1 MHAVRHDDG
10 CALVQARTITALLLE
25 DDDVDAKLIAL
36 QAVGFRMLDMRVLR
50 ARSTAEAREH
60 VDRERIDLAILD
72 FWLGCESSLRFL
84 AELDARLPGL
94 PAIVL
99 TGLSMPDVREMC
111 ANAGAVRFLDKASL
125 TGEAFEAA
133 ILGVLGPRAFRSP
146 AAEPTRYGRP
156 GLTVVSNERCDR

>member
-1 MHAVRHDDG
+1 MRAVRHDG
-10 CALVQARTITALLLE
+10 GSGFAQARTISVLLLE

-36 QAVGFRMLDMRVLR
+36 QAAGFRMIDMRVLR

-60 VDRERIDLAILD
+60 VEAERIDLAILD

-84 AELDARLPGL
+84 AELNARLPGL

-111 ANAGAVRFLDKASL
+111 ASAGAVCFLDKASL

-133 ILGVLGPRAFRSP
+133 ILGVLGPRAFRSAP
-146 AAEPTRYGRP
+146 AEPIRYGRP
-156 GLTVVSNERCDR
+156 GLTVIQNERYDR

>member
-1 MHAVRHDDG
+1 MRAVRHEGG
-10 CALVQARTITALLLE
+10 CELAQARPINALLLE
-25 DDDVDAKLIAL
+25 DDDVDSKLIAL
-36 QAVGFRMLDMRVLR
+36 QAAGFRMIDMRVLR

-60 VDRERIDLAILD
+60 LDHERIDLAILD

-111 ANAGAVRFLDKASL
+111 VSAGAVRFLDKATL

-133 ILGVLGPRAFRSP
+133 ILGVLGPRAFRSS
-146 AAEPTRYGRP
+146 AEPTRFGRP
-156 GLTVVSNERCDR
+156 GLTVVQTERCDR

>member
-1 MHAVRHDDG
+1 MRAVRHEGG
-10 CALVQARTITALLLE
+10 CGLSQARTINALLLE

-36 QAVGFRMLDMRVLR
+36 QAAGFRMLDMRVLR

-60 VDRERIDLAILD
+60 VDHERIDLAILD

-84 AELDARLPGL
+84 AELGARMPGL

-111 ANAGAVRFLDKASL
+111 GSAGAVRFLDKASL

-133 ILGVLGPRAFRSP
+133 ILGVL
-146 AAEPTRYGRP
+146 
-156 GLTVVSNERCDR
+156 